1 MTEPEKTG
9 YGLRDGQ
16 LVHVADVERGLHCNC
31 NCVACG
37 LPLVARK
44 GPIRRH
50 YFAHRSNTNCEGAA
64 ETVLH
69 RLCKELFLEID
80 AFAIPKYEFRRDG
93 KTKSGTVVT
102 HQQIIVKGGNVKIDK
117 VRLEAA
123 EVGFVPDIVITSG
136 EKELVIEVAV
146 THRVDR
152 AKMRHIRRRG
162 LPAIEI
168 RLDLADALLE
178 KDLLLEKIRDDLRS
192 KHWLFHP
199 AQRAAEQTF
208 FKKLREIRAAE
219 RVKKIST
226 AQPAISERKKISPLV
241 LERRAPPPLIAFKQ
255 QTLPP
260 LSEYDRTVNE
270 FYRLNKRHPTA
281 EECIRLWPLLW
292 KKL

>member
-1 MTEPEKTG
+1 MTEYEKTG
-9 YGLRDGQ
+9 YGLRNGQ
-16 LVHVADVERGLHCNC
+16 LIHVSDVERGLHCNC
-31 NCVACG
+31 ICVACE

-44 GPIRRH
+44 GPVRRH
-50 YFAHRSNTNCEGAA
+50 HFAHCSNTNCEGAA
-64 ETVLH
+64 ETALH

-80 AFAIPKYEFRRDG
+80 TFAIPKYEFRRDG

-117 VRLEAA
+117 ARLEAA

-168 RLDLADALLE
+168 RFDLADALLK
-178 KDLLLEKIRDDLRS
+178 KDRLLEKIKDDLRS

-199 AQRAAEQTF
+199 AQRDAEQTF
-208 FKKLREIRAAE
+208 FKKLREAHATERA
-219 RVKKIST
+219 RKISS

-241 LERRAPPPLIAFKQ
+241 PEQ
-255 QTLPP
+255 QALPP
-260 LSEYDRTVNE
+260 RNEYDRTASE
-270 FYRLNKRHPTA
+270 FYRLNRRYPTV
-281 EECIRLWPLLW
+281 EECILLWPWLW
-292 KKL
+292 KKP